1 MNATT
6 PASNEVTLEGVSKAF
21 GPTTV
26 LQDLDLTI
34 GAGELVTVL
43 GPSGC
48 GKTTALR
55 ILAGFEKPTDGR
67 VLVGGRELTQVPPNR
82 RGIGM
87 VFQAY
92 SLFPNMTVQD
102 NVEYGLRVRKVD
114 REKRRRTAQDM
125 LEMCGLGEFASRFPA
140 QLSGGQQQRVA
151 LARALATQPEVLLLD
166 EPLSALDAI
175 VRVQIREEIRRLQQQ
190 LGITTMF
197 VTHDQEEALA
207 IADRVAVLRGGV
219 IEQIDVPR
227 AVYQNPATEF
237 VARFVGS
244 VTELGAAADYQG
256 GRLPVRAPGGDLDT
270 LFIRPE
276 DLTLVPEP
284 DGDCTV
290 VSQIYTGERTT
301 IRASSQERDAEGNPL
316 ELITSVSAAEAADLT
331 PGTRVSPYV
340 MSSPALRV
348 TAAERHVAER
358 EAALEA
364 GEGDLKA
371 AGAASVQAGAAR

>member
-1 MNATT
+1 MNVTT

-26 LQDLDLTI
+26 LQKVDLSI
-34 GAGELVTVL
+34 SAGELVTVL

-55 ILAGFEKPTDGR
+55 ILAGFEKPTEGR
-67 VLVGGRELTQVPPNR
+67 VLVGGRDLTSVPPNR

-92 SLFPNMTVQD
+92 SLFPNLTVQD

-114 REKRRRTAQDM
+114 REKRRRTAQEM
-125 LEMCGLGEFASRFPA
+125 LEMCGLGEFAARFPA

-207 IADRVAVLRGGV
+207 IADRVAVLRNGV
-219 IEQIDVPR
+219 IEQIDVPHE
-227 AVYQNPATEF
+227 VYQAPATQF
-237 VARFVGS
+237 VARFVGT
-244 VTELGAAADYQG
+244 VTELGVDAGFQG
-256 GRLPVRAPGGDLDT
+256 GRLPVRAPGAGLDT
-270 LFIRPE
+270 VFIRPE

-284 DGDCTV
+284 EGECTV

-301 IRASSQERDAEGNPL
+301 IRAAGAAHDADGRPL
-316 ELITSVSAAEAADLT
+316 ELVTSVSAAEAADMT
-331 PGTRVSPYV
+331 PGTRVSPFV
-340 MSSPALRV
+340 MSAPALRLPADAGRP
-348 TAAERHVAER
+348 AAESAQSAH
-358 EAALEA
+358 
-364 GEGDLKA
+364 
-371 AGAASVQAGAAR
+371 AGAAR